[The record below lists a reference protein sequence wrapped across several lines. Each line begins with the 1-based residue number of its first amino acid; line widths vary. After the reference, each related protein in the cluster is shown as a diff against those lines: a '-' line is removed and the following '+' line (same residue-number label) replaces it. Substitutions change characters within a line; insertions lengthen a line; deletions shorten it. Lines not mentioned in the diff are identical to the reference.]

1 MVLNDHVW
9 STGVYIVPL
18 IFIVFGE
25 GNHLKNRKVQLYF
38 GLEYQKVQ
46 ILLSNLKSS
55 GHSALSH
62 LIRELVIEAMR
73 NRGWVE

>member
-1 MVLNDHVW
+1 VW

-18 IFIVFGE
+18 IFIVFG
-25 GNHLKNRKVQLYF
+25 GNRLKNRKVPLYF
-38 GLEYQKVQ
+38 GLEYQMVQ